1 MRSEASGTELVE
13 TGRLDDRVLGTLQE
27 LGGLVTFSGLRRVL
41 DAHPESLSRSLRRLE
56 REGLVERADG
66 GYRALAGPGGVDL
79 ESVGELRPIAHLEL
93 PTGSGGEA
101 RLRSLAGRWFGSLRW
116 VGEVVRPSGRLLAWA
131 RRDGA
136 GLVMLRWDPGS
147 ITVLV
152 PGTPEAGDF
161 AEAEDAGFELL
172 YHAIR
177 AVRPVRD
184 ALSRHDGAPLTLR
197 AWTRDP
203 PPLDN

>member
-1 MRSEASGTELVE
+1 MRSDAAGTELVE

-41 DAHPESLSRSLRRLE
+41 AAHPESLSRSLRRLE

-66 GYRALAGPGGVDL
+66 GYRALAGPGGIDL
-79 ESVGELRPIAHLEL
+79 ESVGELRTVAHLEL
-93 PTGSGGEA
+93 PRDSGGEA
-101 RLRSLAGRWFGSLRW
+101 RLRRLAGRWFGSLRW

-136 GLVMLRWDPGS
+136 GLVMLRWDPGA

-161 AEAEDAGFELL
+161 AEAEEAGFELL
-172 YHAIR
+172 YHALR
-177 AVRPVRD
+177 SVRPLREPL
-184 ALSRHDGAPLTLR
+184 APRRGEPLTFR
-197 AWTRDP
+197 AWP
-203 PPLDN
+203 SGAVPLDN